1 MAAMTVEPSPAP
13 EPGPVGGPLPPFAA
27 DASTAPL
34 GRSVRLGW
42 SAIGIAIILVVVGW
56 LIGLGS
62 QALQVAAAK
71 GRAKVGNPV
80 TFDAAG
86 GKTYAITLI
95 PEPTT
100 GDFVEDRI
108 GQLDCSVAHPDG
120 STDDLDVS
128 TATVRSSNAAGIF
141 AADFEGRGG
150 TTTVRCAWGGP
161 SDLGGFYAVA
171 RTHKATRYVGTGL
184 LVGGIVLGI
193 AGVGLLVRGYK
204 ARPEVQAIMD
214 GAADG

>member
-1 MAAMTVEPSPAP
+1 MVSI
-13 EPGPVGGPLPPFAA
+13 GGPDPDPRAQVAPAA
-27 DASTAPL
+27 AALGAGTRTAPL
-34 GRSVRLGW
+34 GRSVRFGW
-42 SAIGIAIILVVVGW
+42 AAIGIGIILVVVGW

-80 TFDAAG
+80 TFDAAD

-108 GQLDCSVAHPDG
+108 GQLGCTVDHPDG
-120 STDDLDVS
+120 TTDELDVS
-128 TATVRSSNAAGIF
+128 TATVRSSNAVGIF
-141 AADFEGRGG
+141 AADFTGRGG
-150 TTTVRCAWGGP
+150 STTVLCEWDGG
-161 SDLGGFYAVA
+161 DLGSFYAVA
-171 RTHKATRYVGTGL
+171 RTHKATRYLGTGIL
-184 LVGGIVLGI
+184 IGGIVLGI

-204 ARPEVQAIMD
+204 DRPELPALTD
-214 GAADG
+214 GAAADG

>member
-1 MAAMTVEPSPAP
+1 MVSIGGP
-13 EPGPVGGPLPPFAA
+13 EPGPVAEP
-27 DASTAPL
+27 DASTTDAVPAPL
-34 GRSVRLGW
+34 ARSVRLGW
-42 SAIGIAIILVVVGW
+42 AAIGIAIVLVVVGW

-62 QALQVAAAK
+62 QAWQVAAAK

-80 TFDAAG
+80 TFDAAD

-108 GQLDCSVAHPDG
+108 GQLGCTVDHPDG
-120 STDDLDVS
+120 TTDELDVS

-141 AADFEGRGG
+141 AADFTGRGG
-150 TTTVRCAWGGP
+150 STTVRCDWEGP
-161 SDLGGFYAVA
+161 SDLGSFYAVA
-171 RTHKATRYVGTGL
+171 RTHKATRYVGTGV

-193 AGVGLLVRGYK
+193 IGVSLLVRGYREHPGLR
-204 ARPEVQAIMD
+204 ALTSGTASD
-214 GAADG
+214 DSL